1 MAAPPPSALD
11 ANQVLQHSFDDAEG
25 RLRVDATFSGTVGEV
40 VLKDLDGDFL
50 EINPNGSLNTNI
62 LNPIDLEIS
71 AADGDN
77 IAISDGTNTVSVN
90 ANGSINVEIAT
101 LPMAAGAATEAKQ
114 DVQVTELQQLNTTA
128 ASSDATLTAIDLAL
142 NNVESS
148 VVSIDAKFPV
158 QGPATAANSIPVTLA
173 TDVGVQVELD
183 AFTNPEPDNVQL
195 VGSIDGTRLG
205 TKYGFVNNIRQQIL
219 ATQDRTQDIFYAD
232 FGTKNQRITQ
242 IDYQSS
248 VFPGIIARK
257 AISYTLVGTRYRRD
271 SIYWS
276 IV

>member
-40 VLKDLDGDFL
+40 VIKDLDGDFL

-62 LNPIDLEIS
+62 VNPIELEIS

-90 ANGSINVEIAT
+90 ANGSINVEVSA
-101 LPMAAGAATEAKQ
+101 LPLPSGSATEAKQ
-114 DVQVTELQQLNTTA
+114 DVQITELQQLNLTA
-128 ASSDATLTAIDLAL
+128 TSTDSTLT
-142 NNVESS
+142 
-148 VVSIDAKFPV
+148 SIDTKFPP
-158 QGPATAANSIPVTLA
+158 QGPAVAANSIPVTLA
-173 TDVGVQVELD
+173 TDVDVQVELD

-195 VGSIDGTRLG
+195 VGSIDGTRFG
-205 TKYGFVNNIRQQIL
+205 AKYGFVNNIRQQIL

-257 AISYTLVGTRYRRD
+257 TISYTLIGNRYRRD
-271 SIYWS
+271 SINWS